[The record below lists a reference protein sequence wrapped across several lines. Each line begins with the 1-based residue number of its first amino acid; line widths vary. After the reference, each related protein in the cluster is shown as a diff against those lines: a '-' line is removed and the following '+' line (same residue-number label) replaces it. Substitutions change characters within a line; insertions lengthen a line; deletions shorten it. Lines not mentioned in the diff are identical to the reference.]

1 MVPVDSD
8 DAVATD
14 QLLACF
20 TVDIQ
25 LLVWM
30 FEALKALLD
39 GRNEIDHVSSQLV
52 QADDHVRRQLL
63 PLRRRVE
70 ILALVAEEAAGAAV
84 ARWLSFLAHVAF
96 AFGRGAHL
104 PENVSDVEQVVHEE
118 GSLQA
123 WDSALGQTARLAAVG
138 ALDG

>member
-1 MVPVDSD
+1 MVPVDSN

-14 QLLACF
+14 QLLTCF
-20 TVDIQ
+20 TIDMQ

-30 FEALKALLD
+30 LEALKALLD

-63 PLRRRVE
+63 PLRVDV
-70 ILALVAEEAAGAAV
+70 LALVAEEAAGAAV
-84 ARWLSFLAHVAF
+84 ARRLSFLALVAF

-104 PENVSDVEQVVHEE
+104 SENVSDVEQVVHEE

-123 WDSALGQTARLAAVG
+123 RYSALGQMARLAAVG
-138 ALDG
+138 TLDS